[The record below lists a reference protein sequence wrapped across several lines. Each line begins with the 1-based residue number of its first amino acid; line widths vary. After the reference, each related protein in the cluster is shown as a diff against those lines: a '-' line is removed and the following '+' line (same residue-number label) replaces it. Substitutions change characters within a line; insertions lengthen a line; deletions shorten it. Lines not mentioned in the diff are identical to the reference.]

1 MQKIFTTAAL
11 SLLSSAVEITDNIN
25 WVDRKTLAPNALNM
39 TKMNAVDRTTLA
51 PNALAGNPVMPGT
64 VTNEKVSEV
73 RPGQYVDWR
82 QLLEKAKTDG
92 VAAEKSKDTE
102 VMPGTVTK
110 LSNPNTPADIKKQL
124 LKAANLKKREDR
136 RKLWREKMQKRRALK

>member
-82 QLLEKAKTDG
+82 QLLEKAKTDS

>member
-82 QLLEKAKTDG
+82 QLLEKSKTAG
-92 VAAEKSKDTE
+92 VAAEKTKDTE